1 MVHTAQTTFLV
12 AAEKEVCTAVRAVS
26 IQQTYLTLAIT
37 EGYQMLSKHGHPNRR
52 AISHRDLLCEHY
64 R

>member
-1 MVHTAQTTFLV
+1 MVYTAQATFLV

-37 EGYQMLSKHGHPNRR
+37 KGYQMLSKHCHANRG
-52 AISHRDLLCEHY
+52 AISHRDLLGEHH